1 MAEEK
6 DTELKP
12 GQVKP
17 RLPFEQKAQAESAN
31 MRQRMWAFIFAVVAL
46 GLCGMAYYMHV
57 IRGVGLMQP
66 QVLFPSLGAVW
77 FFIRAFLSFLPK
89 RSG

>member
-1 MAEEK
+1 MTPDK
-6 DTELKP
+6 DPELKP

-17 RLPFEQKAQAESAN
+17 RLPFEQKTQAEASQ
-31 MRQRMWAFIFAVVAL
+31 MRQRMWAFVYAIVAL

-57 IRGVGLMQP
+57 VRGISLMQP

-77 FFIRAFLSFLPK
+77 FFIRAFLFFLPK